1 MSTGFLASEGCEG
14 ESVPGLF
21 PSFCG
26 LLAIFSVS
34 LALATSP
41 QSLSSFSCGVLSVCM
56 PIFEFPL
63 FIKILAVLD
72 SGFLFQYDLILTIS
86 LCKNPFPNKITF

>member
-1 MSTGFLASEGCEG
+1 MSTGFVASEGCEG

-21 PSFCG
+21 PSFYG

-41 QSLSSFSCGVLSVCM
+41 QSLSSFHVALSLCM
-56 PIFEFPL
+56 SIFEFPL
-63 FIKILAVLD
+63 FIKILAILD
-72 SGFLFQYDLILTIS
+72 
-86 LCKNPFPNKITF
+86 